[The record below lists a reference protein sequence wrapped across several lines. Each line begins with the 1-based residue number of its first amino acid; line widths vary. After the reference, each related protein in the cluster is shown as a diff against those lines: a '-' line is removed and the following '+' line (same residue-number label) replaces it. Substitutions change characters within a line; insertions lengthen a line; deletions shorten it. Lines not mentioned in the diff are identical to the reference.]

1 MYPFDKADDAYE
13 KMHAHEKAMYLQEI
27 HNWVNSTAYKLESQE
42 VLRKF
47 YQELAL
53 KPSDNLMLSAYRL
66 SIMIEQDKQK
76 RLLSKS
82 KEFQAIQTIS

>member
-1 MYPFDKADDAYE
+1 
-13 KMHAHEKAMYLQEI
+13 
-27 HNWVNSTAYKLESQE
+27 
-42 VLRKF
+42 
-47 YQELAL
+47 L